1 MDNVIPKISVIMP
14 FYNAAR
20 FLDAAILSILNQTFT
35 DFEFIVIN
43 DASTDNADDIVKK
56 YLYDQ
61 RIVYI
66 KNDHNLGIVA
76 NLNHGLRIATAP
88 IIARM
93 DGDDVSDVTRLEK
106 QFNFLINHPE
116 VAAVGTYIKII
127 DTTDTVID
135 QRTKPTDFS
144 HIKKDL
150 IIYSPL
156 VHATVMFRKQAI
168 EVVGTY
174 RPEYL
179 YCEDLDL
186 FYRLIYSGY
195 RVSNI
200 PEFLYHYRYHE
211 HSVAHRSNI
220 VAKKLFRLRHETIK
234 NFHLRPNLFQQAMIY
249 LQYVAGTI
257 FSGRQRQRM
266 EGFYKTIFYHGK

>member
-1 MDNVIPKISVIMP
+1 MP

-127 DTTDTVID
+127 DT
-135 QRTKPTDFS
+135 
-144 HIKKDL
+144 DL
-150 IIYSPL
+150 L
-156 VHATVMFRKQAI
+156 FRNPGGQSISFEA
-168 EVVGTY
+168 VV
-174 RPEYL
+174 
-179 YCEDLDL
+179 
-186 FYRLIYSGY
+186 
-195 RVSNI
+195 N
-200 PEFLYHYRYHE
+200 
-211 HSVAHRSNI
+211 A
-220 VAKKLFRLRHETIK
+220 AKK
-234 NFHLRPNLFQQAMIY
+234 
-249 LQYVAGTI
+249 
-257 FSGRQRQRM
+257 
-266 EGFYKTIFYHGK
+266 